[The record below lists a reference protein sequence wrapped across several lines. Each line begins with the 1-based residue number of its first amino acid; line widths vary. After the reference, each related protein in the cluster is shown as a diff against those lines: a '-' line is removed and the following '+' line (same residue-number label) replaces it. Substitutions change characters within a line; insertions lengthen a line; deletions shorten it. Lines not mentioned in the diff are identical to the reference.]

1 MSSSIPDTRYAA
13 RVQSFRPVIGICGGI
28 GSGKSAVAAAL
39 RELGCEVCHSDE
51 VARAVLERPEVRDA
65 IVARAGPH
73 LARPDG
79 SIDRA
84 ALGKAIFA
92 DAGLRADI
100 ERVMHPRIEAER
112 RAQFARA
119 PLSTRAFIID
129 APLLLE
135 VGLDRECDAVIFVDA
150 PHELRVKRVTGT
162 RGWDAA
168 ELDRRERAQIS
179 LAEKRARS
187 TDLVRNDCEPA
198 ELVRRVEEVL
208 GAIIARGPAPSV
220 GPSDGPRARPT

>member
-1 MSSSIPDTRYAA
+1 MQAH
-13 RVQSFRPVIGICGGI
+13 RPVIGICGGI
-28 GSGKSAVAAAL
+28 GSGKSAVSAAL

-51 VARAVLERPEVRDA
+51 VARTVLERPEVRAA
-65 IVARAGPH
+65 IVARAGGTVTQ
-73 LARPDG
+73 PDG

-84 ALGKAIFA
+84 RLGRAIFA
-92 DAGLRADI
+92 DASLRADV
-100 ERVMHPRIEAER
+100 ERIMHPRIEAER

-150 PHELRVKRVTGT
+150 PHELRVKRVMGT

-168 ELDRRERAQIS
+168 ELDRRERAQMP
-179 LAEKRARS
+179 LDEKRARS
-187 TDLVRNDCEPA
+187 TDTITNDRDPA
-198 ELVRRVEEVL
+198 ELRRQVEQVL
-208 GAIIARGPAPSV
+208 GAIIARGPSARRAAP
-220 GPSDGPRARPT
+220 APT

>member
-1 MSSSIPDTRYAA
+1 VHAH
-13 RVQSFRPVIGICGGI
+13 RPVIGICGGI
-28 GSGKSAVAAAL
+28 GSGKSAVSAAL

-51 VARAVLERPEVRDA
+51 VARAVLERPEVRAA
-65 IVARAGPH
+65 IVARAGWMVT
-73 LARPDG
+73 RPDG

-84 ALGKAIFA
+84 MLGKAIFA
-92 DAGLRADI
+92 DASLRADI
-100 ERVMHPRIEAER
+100 EKVMHPRIEAER

-150 PHELRVKRVTGT
+150 PHELRVRRVTGT
-162 RGWDAA
+162 RGWDAG

-179 LAEKRARS
+179 LEEKRARS
-187 TDLVRNDCEPA
+187 TDTIVNDCEPA
-198 ELVRRVEEVL
+198 ELKRRVEQVL
-208 GAIIARGPAPSV
+208 GAIIARGPSIRGLAP
-220 GPSDGPRARPT
+220 GPT

>member
-1 MSSSIPDTRYAA
+1 MQR
-13 RVQSFRPVIGICGGI
+13 FRPVIGICGGI
-28 GSGKSAVAAAL
+28 GSGKSAVSAAL

-51 VARAVLERPEVRDA
+51 VARAVLERADVRA
-65 IVARAGPH
+65 AVVARAGAH

-84 ALGKAIFA
+84 ALGKAIFT
-92 DAGLRADI
+92 DAALRADI
-100 ERVMHPRIEAER
+100 EKLMHPRIEAER

-150 PHELRVKRVTGT
+150 PHELRVQRVTGT

-168 ELDRRERAQIS
+168 ELERRERAQIP
-179 LAEKRARS
+179 LGEKRARS
-187 TDLVRNDCEPA
+187 TDVVVNDCEPE
-198 ELVRRVEEVL
+198 ELGRRVGAVL
-208 GAIIARGPAPSV
+208 GAIIARGPARRAPS
-220 GPSDGPRARPT
+220 SEGPRTEPT